1 MSNSGISEE
10 HWLYSGWD
18 VRNVLQW
25 QRKMSLLNEYCEILI
40 SAQWLGCKRCPGHG
54 RRNVHLG
61 LDPSRLSC
69 RCFQSCAPHL
79 ISWQAWNWGPEGWG
93 GSFSGLNGIL
103 IPIRWNYWH
112 LILFTFVKSVL
123 LCPCY
128 VAIFVKPLLLLNCV
142 SSWPESA
149 YSSIT
154 DTVVTATH
162 VRKTLVLRYFRK
174 CHLKSKVLWD
184 QINLGNCVSIRV
196 KQESLRFPRAIN
208 RHCRSL

>member
-10 HWLYSGWD
+10 HWLNSGWD

-69 RCFQSCAPHL
+69 RCFQSCASHL
-79 ISWQAWNWGPEGWG
+79 ISRQAWNWCPEGWG

-112 LILFTFVKSVL
+112 LILFMFVKSVL
-123 LCPCY
+123 LCPCC
-128 VAIFVKPLLLLNCV
+128 VAIFVTASTFVKLH
-142 SSWPESA
+142 
-149 YSSIT
+149 
-154 DTVVTATH
+154 VVLARVCIFINHWHCCDSYACSKNTG
-162 VRKTLVLRYFRK
+162 
-174 CHLKSKVLWD
+174 SKVL
-184 QINLGNCVSIRV
+184 
-196 KQESLRFPRAIN
+196 
-208 RHCRSL
+208 